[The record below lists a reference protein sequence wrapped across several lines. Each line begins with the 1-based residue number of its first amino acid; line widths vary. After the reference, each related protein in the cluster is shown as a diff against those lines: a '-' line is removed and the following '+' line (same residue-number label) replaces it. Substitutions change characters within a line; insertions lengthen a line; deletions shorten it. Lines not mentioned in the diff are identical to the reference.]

1 MTVVRLYKRPDLLFL
16 ALLVASPPSLAAI
29 GEEGLE
35 TLGFEVPLRL
45 RELLPA
51 WQQRSRDALE
61 AERSQRAS
69 APNIRHIREREA
81 LPPTIAKRRA
91 RYAALVEA
99 EATRQGV
106 DPELVHAVIRA
117 ESSYRPQALSPAG
130 AGGLMQL
137 MPATA
142 RRFGVTDRW
151 SPAQN
156 IRGGVAYLRFLIERF
171 DGELSLVLAAYNAGE
186 GAVAKYGNRIPPY
199 RETRHYVRRVLG
211 FLSSG

>member
-1 MTVVRLYKRPDLLFL
+1 MMSAHARAGRGL
-16 ALLVASPPSLAAI
+16 LLVMMALAPLTSVANM
-29 GEEGLE
+29 EPGLE
-35 TLGFEVPLRL
+35 AFGFEAPLRQ

-51 WQQRSRDALE
+51 WQQRSAAVPE
-61 AERSQRAS
+61 AEPSQRTS
-69 APNIRHIREREA
+69 APSIRHIRERRA
-81 LPPTIAKRRA
+81 LPTTIATRRA
-91 RYAALVEA
+91 RYAGLIEA

-117 ESSYRPQALSPAG
+117 ESSYRPRAQSPAG
-130 AGGLMQL
+130 ARGLMQL

-156 IRGGVAYLRFLIERF
+156 IRGGVSYLRFLIERF
-171 DGELSLVLAAYNAGE
+171 EGELSLVLAAYNAGE

-199 RETRHYVRRVLG
+199 RETKEYVQRVLG
-211 FLSSG
+211 YL